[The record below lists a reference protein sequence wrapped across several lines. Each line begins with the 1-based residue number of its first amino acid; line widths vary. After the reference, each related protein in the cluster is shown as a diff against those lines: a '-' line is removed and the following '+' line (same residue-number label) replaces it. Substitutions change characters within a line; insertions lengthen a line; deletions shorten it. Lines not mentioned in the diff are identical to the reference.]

1 MRITKHIQAIG
12 ADLQL
17 PEMQTATLQQ
27 VWNDRDKSE
36 SILITEVSASK
47 DYSRRDFKVIICYKG
62 EFTDITKLVAQ
73 VSDNKYKDGAVQYN
87 GGNSNAPIELLLS
100 LFDKLA
106 PSNCKERI
114 IRLKAPTQP
123 WQL

>member
-12 ADLQL
+12 AELELSDVQ
-17 PEMQTATLQQ
+17 MATLQQ
-27 VWNDRDKSE
+27 VWNNRDKSE

-73 VSDNKYKDGAVQYN
+73 VSGNKYKDGVVQYN

-100 LFDKLA
+100 LFNKLV
-106 PSNCKERI
+106 PRNYKERV

-123 WQL
+123 WHL